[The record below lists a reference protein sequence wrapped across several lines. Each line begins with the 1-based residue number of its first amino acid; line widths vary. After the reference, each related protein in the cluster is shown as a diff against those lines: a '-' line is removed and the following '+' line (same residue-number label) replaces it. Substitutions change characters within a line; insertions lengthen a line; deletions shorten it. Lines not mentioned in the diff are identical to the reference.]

1 MTKRI
6 YERNSGEIMVTQE
19 EIKEKMNRQ
28 EEVREKLIKRAE
40 REKQTYIAKQIGV
53 PRQLISDFKLGKK
66 KLWESTLLALNDY
79 LDSNPVN

>member
-1 MTKRI
+1 MI
-6 YERNSGEIMVTQE
+6 
-19 EIKEKMNRQ
+19 EIKEGETMVTQ

-66 KLWESTLLALNDY
+66 KLWESTLLALNEY
-79 LDSNPVN
+79 LDSNPSN